1 MMPANDH
8 VPSKAQDSFV
18 GLKHALCNAD
28 FSTARRIT
36 SELAT
41 ATSASLD
48 DALALIAHHAKT
60 KPQAVELLVEL
71 LDASGTV
78 RRFAG
83 AALLDHTAVDD
94 VGQDALISIADSID
108 TYNGSSKVTTWVHS
122 IVRRRVVDHLRRQ
135 RATVPLDDGDISP
148 AARMSSIIA
157 TRATVR
163 DALESLPEI
172 YQTPVVLRDIE
183 GHSYAE
189 IAELLNRAQ
198 GTIKAQIARGR
209 AMVAARLRSTGDAE

>member
-1 MMPANDH
+1 MIPANKQ
-8 VPSKAQDSFV
+8 VPWNAQDSFE
-18 GLKHALCNAD
+18 GLKHALGIAD
-28 FSTARRIT
+28 FSSARQIT

-41 ATSASLD
+41 ATSGPLD
-48 DALALIAHHAKT
+48 DVLAFIAEYARSE
-60 KPQAVELLVEL
+60 PQAVELLVEL

-83 AALLDHTAVDD
+83 AALLDHAAVDD
-94 VGQDALISIADSID
+94 VSQDALISIADSID
-108 TYNGSSKVTTWVHS
+108 TYNGKSKVTTWVHS

-157 TRATVR
+157 TRTTVR
-163 DALESLPEI
+163 DALKALPEI
-172 YQTPVVLRDIE
+172 YRAPVVLRDID

-189 IAELLNRAQ
+189 IADLLQRAQ

-209 AMVAARLRSTGDAE
+209 AMVAARLRNTGDAE

>member
-48 DALALIAHHAKT
+48 DALALIAHHAIT

-94 VGQDALISIADSID
+94 VGQAALISIADSID
-108 TYNGSSKVTTWVHS
+108 TYTGSSKVTSWVHG
-122 IVRRRVVDHLRRQ
+122 IVRRGVGDHLRR
-135 RATVPLDDGDISP
+135 RRVSVPINDGHISP
-148 AARMSSIIA
+148 AGRMSSIIS
-157 TRATVR
+157 TRTTVR
-163 DALESLPEI
+163 DTLESFPEI
-172 YQTPVVLRDIE
+172 YQTPV
-183 GHSYAE
+183 
-189 IAELLNRAQ
+189 
-198 GTIKAQIARGR
+198 
-209 AMVAARLRSTGDAE
+209 